1 MSNWYDDF
9 LSKDQQQQLSNFSK
23 KAKKELASLPILS
36 AVSDATQGATGV
48 ADLQEKLEDEPDN
61 PLYWLFFYEAI
72 ITYQKWNSGMNVGR
86 AVINPFGFVV
96 GKGVASGLNAIDED
110 FEKASPS
117 TYLGMAIALTAE
129 RVKSDEHRN
138 DVEDLVIL
146 GKSLAYSSAYA
157 SSNLKKFNLLKK
169 AIQYISKAIHIE
181 KVPRFQ
187 AEFFFYL
194 AQCYQLAENQKMY
207 LRSLNIS
214 RKRGFAPAE
223 SLLKDELKQKVTE
236 NEREKLMS
244 AGSTAKTKNRF
255 IYTFQLDFD
264 QKFEGSIE
272 NVKKKQAEKFRQTS
286 NRIQKFFE

>member
-9 LSKDQQQQLSNFSK
+9 LSKEQQHQLSNFSK

-36 AVSDATQGATGV
+36 VVTDATQGATGV
-48 ADLQEKLEDEPDN
+48 ADLQEKLEKEPDN
-61 PLYWLFFYEAI
+61 PLYWLFFYEAL

-117 TYLGMAIALTAE
+117 TYLGIAIALTAE

-146 GKSLAYSSAYA
+146 GKALAYSSAYA
-157 SSNLKKFNLLKK
+157 NSNRKRYNLLKK
-169 AIQYISKAIHIE
+169 AIQYLTKAIQIE
-181 KVPRFQ
+181 RIPRFQ

-194 AQCYQLAENQKMY
+194 AQFYQLAGNQKMY
-207 LRSLNIS
+207 FRSLNIS
-214 RKRGFAPAE
+214 RKIGFTPAE
-223 SLLKDELKQKVTE
+223 SLLKDELKQKVADGD
-236 NEREKLMS
+236 REKLLS
-244 AGSTAKTKNRF
+244 IGNSTQIKNKF
-255 IYTFQLDFD
+255 IYTFQFDFD
-264 QKFEGSIE
+264 QKFEGTIE
-272 NVKKKQAEKFRQTS
+272 NVKKKQAEKIRKTS
-286 NRIQKFFE
+286 SRIQKLFD